1 MLVPLRINVDTTHR
15 VTSCQIAIGHILS
28 NGDITAFPSGE
39 YPVLIRRIFGQ
50 VIEYPVSPPD
60 IPGTSAGNP
69 HRGVP
74 DGIVFHSKLCLNGQI
89 LGGHCEGQ
97 HRIDPAAALR
107 LVEENPL
114 QKLIAR
120 CRCCRQCDRFTC
132 LGLCAHRC
140 CRTPLRHADL
150 NDRDGVFVL
159 RPVGVKRLR
168 TGHRHGGV
176 ALDLRAA
183 VLFRVPTGEIVALIA
198 GNRKRTVGL
207 TSHQRSGS
215 VRFGQRAAVG
225 VKGHSE
231 GPRNRTGNKV
241 QLLVIPILHMGI
253 GVIREETFR
262 VIFGVSIGKR
272 HGVAGIRSG
281 DADGRPGGHADLDG
295 QRLAGGQIH
304 IVGLAGNRVVLHE
317 GLVSDPQLAAV
328 AGVDI
333 NAAAIAAGF
342 VILDLT
348 AIELADRA
356 GAVNIHAAAI
366 AGGRIAGDLAALH
379 NQPRRLLIQIDGS
392 AVPAGV
398 SGDLAVIEEE
408 LALLVKHMNRTA
420 LLRGLVAAD
429 LAAPHVE
436 YRRLI

>member
-15 VTSCQIAIGHILS
+15 VASCQIAIGHILS

-69 HRGVP
+69 HRGVT
-74 DGIVFHSKLCLNGQI
+74 DGIIFHSKLCLNGQI

-140 CRTPLRHADL
+140 YRTPLRHADL
-150 NDRDGVFVL
+150 NYRDGVFVL

-176 ALDLRAA
+176 ALDLHAA
-183 VLFRVPTGEIVALIA
+183 VLFRIPTDEIVALIA
-198 GNRKRTVGL
+198 GNRKRTVGFAG
-207 TSHQRSGS
+207 HQRSGF
-215 VRFGQRAAVG
+215 VRFVQRTAVG
-225 VKGHSE
+225 VKGHRKR
-231 GPRNRTGNKV
+231 PRNRAGDKV
-241 QLLVIPILHMGI
+241 QLLVILILHMGI
-253 GVIREETFR
+253 DVVREETFR

-272 HGVAGIRSG
+272 HGVAGVRGG
-281 DADGRPGGHADLDG
+281 DANGRAGGHADADS

-356 GAVNIHAAAI
+356 GAVNIYAAAV

-379 NQPRRLLIQIDGS
+379 NQP
-392 AVPAGV
+392 
-398 SGDLAVIEEE
+398 
-408 LALLVKHMNRTA
+408 
-420 LLRGLVAAD
+420 
-429 LAAPHVE
+429 
-436 YRRLI
+436 

>member
-1 MLVPLRINVDTTHR
+1 MPLRINVDTTHR
-15 VTSCQIAIGHILS
+15 VASCQIAIGHILS

-120 CRCCRQCDRFTC
+120 CRCCRQCDRFAR
-132 LGLCAHRC
+132 LGLYAHRC
-140 CRTPLRHADL
+140 YRTPLRHADL
-150 NDRDGVFVL
+150 NYRDGVFVL

-198 GNRKRTVGL
+198 GNRKRTIGFAG
-207 TSHQRSGS
+207 HQRFGF
-215 VRFGQRAAVG
+215 VRFGQRTAVG
-225 VKGHSE
+225 VEGHGMCSQGLFHGENQRRRYGELIHRCPRE
-231 GPRNRTGNKV
+231 GQRIGSGRQIGDGEPEILPIHVTVDAYMIVGNPAVVPCYRT
-241 QLLVIPILHMGI
+241 I
-253 GVIREETFR
+253 GTWEI
-262 VIFGVSIGKR
+262 
-272 HGVAGIRSG
+272 HGG
-281 DADGRPGGHADLDG
+281 LDG
-295 QRLAGGQIH
+295 I
-304 IVGLAGNRVVLHE
+304 
-317 GLVSDPQLAAV
+317 SSY
-328 AGVDI
+328 
-333 NAAAIAAGF
+333 
-342 VILDLT
+342 
-348 AIELADRA
+348 
-356 GAVNIHAAAI
+356 
-366 AGGRIAGDLAALH
+366 
-379 NQPRRLLIQIDGS
+379 IQD
-392 AVPAGV
+392 
-398 SGDLAVIEEE
+398 DCF
-408 LALLVKHMNRTA
+408 
-420 LLRGLVAAD
+420 
-429 LAAPHVE
+429 AP
-436 YRRLI
+436 

>member
-15 VTSCQIAIGHILS
+15 VASCQIAIGHILS

-120 CRCCRQCDRFTC
+120 CRCCRQRDRFAR
-132 LGLCAHRC
+132 LGLYAHRC
-140 CRTPLRHADL
+140 YRTPLRHADL
-150 NDRDGVFVL
+150 NYRDGVFVL

-198 GNRKRTVGL
+198 GNRKRTIGFAG
-207 TSHQRSGS
+207 HQRFGF
-215 VRFGQRAAVG
+215 VRFGQRTAVG
-225 VKGHSE
+225 VKGHGK

-304 IVGLAGNRVVLHE
+304 IVGLAGNRVVLYD
-317 GLVSDPQLAAV
+317 GFVSDPQLAAV
-328 AGVDI
+328 AGIDI